1 MTSEQK
7 DRICNGID
15 TQMMIENFQRQEQ
28 LKSTS
33 PTLEQQTISDS
44 NENNQNDNW
53 ESVQTLNKNQTRV
66 LDNNEM

>member
-7 DRICNGID
+7 DRICNDID

-44 NENNQNDNW
+44 NENNQNDDNW
-53 ESVQTLNKNQTRV
+53 ESVQTRKNNKKK
-66 LDNNEM
+66 EHWK